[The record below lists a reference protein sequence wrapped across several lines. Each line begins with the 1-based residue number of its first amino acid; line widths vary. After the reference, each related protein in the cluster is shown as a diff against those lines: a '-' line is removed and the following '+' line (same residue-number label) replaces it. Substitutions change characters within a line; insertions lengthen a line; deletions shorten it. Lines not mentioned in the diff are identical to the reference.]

1 MKKFLSSSMTIM
13 FSAIAIGI
21 GIFVFS
27 ISLTQGLLY
36 TFHINLSLYGICL
49 LSFATVLGLSYLVNM
64 FKS

>member
-1 MKKFLSSSMTIM
+1 MKKFLSSSMTII

-27 ISLTQGLLY
+27 VLFEKGLSY

-49 LSFATVLGLSYLVNM
+49 LSFATVLGLSYLINM